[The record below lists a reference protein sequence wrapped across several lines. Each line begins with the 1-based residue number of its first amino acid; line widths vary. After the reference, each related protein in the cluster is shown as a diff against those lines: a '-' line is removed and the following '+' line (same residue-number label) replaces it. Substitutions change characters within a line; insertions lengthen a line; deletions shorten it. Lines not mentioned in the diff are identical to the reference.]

1 MSHCD
6 LLLLTPPHP
15 AAQTIEVSILSI
27 QKPHCTGE
35 SKLVNLYPEL
45 DQFSQVDRKGQRYE
59 LAGEYTFRFGVE
71 AKAEE
76 MQGMQGMVCF

>member
-1 MSHCD
+1 MWLCD
-6 LLLLTPPHP
+6 
-15 AAQTIEVSILSI
+15 VSAY
-27 QKPHCTGE
+27 PYVGE

-71 AKAEE
+71 AKA
-76 MQGMQGMVCF
+76 

>member
-1 MSHCD
+1 MRLCD
-6 LLLLTPPHP
+6 
-15 AAQTIEVSILSI
+15 VSAY
-27 QKPHCTGE
+27 PYVGE

-76 MQGMQGMVCF
+76 MQGMVRF

>member
-1 MSHCD
+1 MRLCD
-6 LLLLTPPHP
+6 
-15 AAQTIEVSILSI
+15 VSAYSYV
-27 QKPHCTGE
+27 GE

-45 DQFSQVDRKGQRYE
+45 DQFSKVDRKGQRYE